1 MSLTLDA
8 LTVLDAIDRKGSFAA
23 AAEELYRVPSAIS
36 YTIQKLEQDL
46 GITIFDRS
54 GHRATLTPA
63 GKSLL
68 EEGRHLLVAA
78 HDLESHV
85 KRIATGWEA
94 ELSIAVD
101 TVLSLAT
108 FFPLV
113 KDFYSENSGTRIYI
127 RREVLGGTWDALA
140 TRRADLIIGAS
151 GEGPA
156 GGNYSTLPLGKV
168 EIEFAVT
175 PDHPLAMAD
184 EPLTSS
190 NILKYRAVAIADTSR
205 QLPPR
210 SVGLLTGQDVLTVPD
225 MKSKVE
231 AQVQGLGIG
240 YIPRQMIQSEL
251 ETGKLVIKTVE
262 NVSNTTDLLV
272 AWRSDHKGKA
282 LKWFIDKLKDTVEK
296 NQFLFP

>member
-46 GITIFDRS
+46 GVTIFDRS
-54 GHRATLTPA
+54 GHRASLTPA

-68 EEGRHLLVAA
+68 EEGRHLLRAA

-101 TVLSLAT
+101 TILPLAT
-108 FFPLV
+108 IFPLV
-113 KDFYSENSGTRIYI
+113 KDFYAENSGTRIYL
-127 RREVLGGTWDALA
+127 RREVLGGSWDALA

-156 GGNYSTLPLGKV
+156 GGHYSIFPLG
-168 EIEFAVT
+168 EIEIVFAVAS
-175 PDHPLAMAD
+175 DHPLATAN
-184 EPLTSS
+184 EPLISS
-190 NILKYRAVAIADTSR
+190 EILKYRAVAVADSSR

-225 MKSKVE
+225 MQSKLE

-240 YIPRQMIQSEL
+240 YMPRQMIQSEV

-262 NVSNTTDLLV
+262 NINQTIDLFI

-282 LKWFIDKLKDTVEK
+282 LKWFIEKLKAKAPE
-296 NQFLFP
+296 NQFLR